1 MIRRVFIC
9 TGILCVA
16 LIAARVGLSAQA
28 TSAPAF
34 QVSNPESR
42 TPNPESRTP
51 NPESRILDP
60 GSRAPDPGPKA
71 TIDQYCVTCHSA
83 RLKSGDLVLENADV
97 AHVAN
102 NVDLW
107 EKVVRKLRAG
117 VMPPQGARRPDDA
130 TMHALIA
137 SLETSLDQTAEA
149 RPNPGRPLL
158 HRLNR
163 AEYKNAI
170 RDLLALDV
178 DVATLLPPDDSA
190 YGFDNISDVLG
201 VSPSLQERYL
211 TAAGKISRLAV
222 GDRSMRPGS
231 DTYRVPQDLSQN
243 QHIEGLPLGTVGGL
257 QVRHTFPLDAE
268 YEFRTQLYRTNLNI
282 VRGLQY
288 PSEFEISIDG
298 RQVHHV
304 TIGGNDDLAAMFDK
318 PTDTGDAVEL
328 RMRVRVPVKA
338 GPHEVTVTFI
348 ENMAL
353 KDTIRL
359 QPFLRSS
366 ADNFDWAGRP
376 HIQTFTVTGPFTP
389 DGTGDTASRREI
401 FSCRPT
407 SSRRERECATQ
418 ILSRLARRAYRQP
431 ISKAELEPIL
441 GFYDAARKNGTFESG
456 IQRGLERI
464 LASPRF
470 AFRVEHD
477 PDSVTPGTPYRISDV
492 ELASRLSFFLWS
504 SIPDDTLLDA
514 ASRGRLKDPAVL
526 EQQVRRMLADPRS
539 SALVENFAG
548 QWLQLRN
555 VRSVLP
561 NSDEFPDFDDNL
573 RQAFRRETEL
583 LFESIIREDRNVLDL
598 LRADYTFVNERLAR
612 HYGIPGIYGS
622 RFRRVPVTDDARKG
636 LLGKGSML
644 AVTSHAE
651 RTSPVL
657 RGKWVLENI
666 VGLPVPPP
674 PPDVP
679 QLKPA
684 EEGQKPKTLREQMA
698 EHRTNPTCATC
709 HKVMDP
715 VGLSLENFDAVGAW
729 RTQEAGGPI
738 DVSGQ
743 LADGRPVDGVVTLR
757 QAILDR
763 PELFVGTMSEKLM
776 IYALGRGV
784 SAEDMPEV
792 RRVLR
797 EASAHDYRFSSLVLG
812 IVKSVPFQMRV
823 KPVAEPVSSSQ

>member
-9 TGILCVA
+9 TWILCAA

-28 TSAPAF
+28 TSAPAS

-42 TPNPESRTP
+42 IP
-51 NPESRILDP
+51 DP
-60 GSRAPDPGPKA
+60 GSKS

-137 SLETSLDQTAEA
+137 SLETSLDQAAEA

-353 KDTIRL
+353 KDTVRL

-376 HIQTFTVTGPFTP
+376 HIQTFTVTGPFTA

-401 FSCRPT
+401 FTCHPT
-407 SSRRERECATQ
+407 SPRRERDCATQ

-431 ISKAELEPIL
+431 VSKAELEPIL
-441 GFYDAARKNGTFESG
+441 GFYDAARKKGTFENG

-504 SIPDDTLLDA
+504 SIPDDTLLDVA
-514 ASRGRLKDPAVL
+514 ARGRLKDPAVL

-539 SALVENFAG
+539 SALVDNFAG
-548 QWLQLRN
+548 QWLHLRN

-743 LADGRPVDGVVTLR
+743 LADGRPVNGVVTLR

-763 PELFVGTMSEKLM
+763 PELFVGTMTEKLM
-776 IYALGRGV
+776 TYALGRGV
-784 SAEDMPEV
+784 SAEDMPGV
-792 RRVLR
+792 RRILHD
-797 EASAHDYRFSSLVLG
+797 ASANDYRFSSLVLG

-823 KPVAEPVSSSQ
+823 KPLAEPVSSSQ

>member
-1 MIRRVFIC
+1 MIRRVFVC
-9 TGILCVA
+9 TWILCAA

-28 TSAPAF
+28 TGAPAF

-51 NPESRILDP
+51 DP
-60 GSRAPDPGPKA
+60 GSRIPDPGPKA

-83 RLKSGDLVLENADV
+83 RLKSGDLVLESADV

-102 NVDLW
+102 NVEMW

-137 SLETSLDQTAEA
+137 SLESSLDQAAEA

-353 KDTIRL
+353 KDTVRL

-376 HIQTFTVTGPFTP
+376 HIQTFTLTGPFNA

-401 FSCRPT
+401 FTCHPT
-407 SSRRERECATQ
+407 SPRRERDCATQ

-441 GFYDAARKNGTFESG
+441 GFYDAARKKGTFESG

-504 SIPDDTLLDA
+504 SIPDDTLLDV

-539 SALVENFAG
+539 SSLVENFAG

-583 LFESIIREDRNVLDL
+583 IFESIIREDRNVLDL

-743 LADGRPVDGVVTLR
+743 LADGRPVNGVVTLR

-763 PELFVGTMSEKLM
+763 PELFVGTMTEKLM

>member
-9 TGILCVA
+9 TWILCAA

-42 TPNPESRTP
+42 TPNPESRTA
-51 NPESRILDP
+51 DP
-60 GSRAPDPGPKA
+60 GSPVPDPGPKA
-71 TIDQYCVTCHSA
+71 AIDQYCVTCHSA

-137 SLETSLDQTAEA
+137 SLESSLDQAAEA

-353 KDTIRL
+353 KDTVRL

-376 HIQTFTVTGPFTP
+376 HIQTFTVTGPFNA

-401 FSCRPT
+401 FTCRPT
-407 SSRRERECATQ
+407 SSRRERDCATQ

-431 ISKAELEPIL
+431 VSKAELEPIL
-441 GFYDAARKNGTFESG
+441 GFYHAARKKGTFENG

-504 SIPDDTLLDA
+504 SIPDDTLLDV

-539 SALVENFAG
+539 SELVENFAG

-622 RFRRVPVTDDARKG
+622 RFRRVPVTDEARKG

-729 RTQEAGGPI
+729 RTQEAGSPI

-743 LADGRPVDGVVTLR
+743 LADGRPVNGVVTLR

-763 PELFVGTMSEKLM
+763 PELFVGTMTEKLM

-784 SAEDMPEV
+784 SAEDMPDV

>member
-1 MIRRVFIC
+1 M
-9 TGILCVA
+9 
-16 LIAARVGLSAQA
+16 
-28 TSAPAF
+28 
-34 QVSNPESR
+34 
-42 TPNPESRTP
+42 
-51 NPESRILDP
+51 
-60 GSRAPDPGPKA
+60 
-71 TIDQYCVTCHSA
+71 
-83 RLKSGDLVLENADV
+83 LENADV

-102 NVDLW
+102 NVDMW

-137 SLETSLDQTAEA
+137 SLESSLDQAAEA

-353 KDTIRL
+353 KDTVRL

-376 HIQTFTVTGPFTP
+376 HIQTFTVTGPFNA

-401 FSCRPT
+401 FT
-407 SSRRERECATQ
+407 LSSDELTTRA
-418 ILSRLARRAYRQP
+418 RLRHADP
-431 ISKAELEPIL
+431 EPP
-441 GFYDAARKNGTFESG
+441 R
-456 IQRGLERI
+456 
-464 LASPRF
+464 SPR
-470 AFRVEHD
+470 V
-477 PDSVTPGTPYRISDV
+477 
-492 ELASRLSFFLWS
+492 
-504 SIPDDTLLDA
+504 
-514 ASRGRLKDPAVL
+514 PATDL
-526 EQQVRRMLADPRS
+526 EGGARADPRLLRCGTQEGHVRERHPTRS
-539 SALVENFAG
+539 RTHPRESALRLPRRA
-548 QWLQLRN
+548 
-555 VRSVLP
+555 RS
-561 NSDEFPDFDDNL
+561 
-573 RQAFRRETEL
+573 
-583 LFESIIREDRNVLDL
+583 
-598 LRADYTFVNERLAR
+598 
-612 HYGIPGIYGS
+612 
-622 RFRRVPVTDDARKG
+622 
-636 LLGKGSML
+636 
-644 AVTSHAE
+644 
-651 RTSPVL
+651 
-657 RGKWVLENI
+657 
-666 VGLPVPPP
+666 
-674 PPDVP
+674 
-679 QLKPA
+679 
-684 EEGQKPKTLREQMA
+684 
-698 EHRTNPTCATC
+698 
-709 HKVMDP
+709 
-715 VGLSLENFDAVGAW
+715 
-729 RTQEAGGPI
+729 
-738 DVSGQ
+738 
-743 LADGRPVDGVVTLR
+743 
-757 QAILDR
+757 
-763 PELFVGTMSEKLM
+763 
-776 IYALGRGV
+776 
-784 SAEDMPEV
+784 
-792 RRVLR
+792 
-797 EASAHDYRFSSLVLG
+797 
-812 IVKSVPFQMRV
+812 
-823 KPVAEPVSSSQ
+823 

>member
-1 MIRRVFIC
+1 MIRRLLLFAACSWIAC
-9 TGILCVA
+9 AA
-16 LIAARVGLSAQA
+16 LAAEAQGSAQA
-28 TSAPAF
+28 SA
-34 QVSNPESR
+34 ESR
-42 TPNPESRTP
+42 PPSAGP
-51 NPESRILDP
+51 
-60 GSRAPDPGPKA
+60 RA
-71 TIDQYCVTCHSA
+71 TVDQYCVTCHSE
-83 RLKSGDLVLENADV
+83 RLKSGGLVLEKADL
-97 AHVAN
+97 AN
-102 NVDLW
+102 VGPDAERW

-117 VMPPQGARRPDDA
+117 VMPPQGARRPDAA
-130 TMHALIA
+130 TIQALIS
-137 SLETSLDQTAEA
+137 SLETSLDQAAEA
-149 RPNPGRPLL
+149 RPNPGRPLI

-190 YGFDNISDVLG
+190 YGFDNIADVLG

-211 TAAGKISRLAV
+211 TAAGRISRVAV
-222 GDRSMRPGS
+222 GDPSMRPGS

-257 QVRHTFPLDAE
+257 QVGHTFPLDAE

-353 KDTIRL
+353 KDTVRL

-376 HIQTFTVTGPFTP
+376 HIQTFTVTGPFNA

-401 FSCRPT
+401 FRCHPT
-407 SSRRERECATQ
+407 SQRRERDCATQ
-418 ILSRLARRAYRQP
+418 ILGRLARRAYRQP

-583 LFESIIREDRNVLDL
+583 IFESIIREDRNVLDL

-622 RFRRVPVTDDARKG
+622 RFRRVPVTDEARKG